1 MSKKNLNFYV
11 HLPQLLKN
19 IYVNMK
25 AILLSVIFLLTC
37 SLTAQNEVQQQID
50 SLRQVASSQI
60 GMEKILTYEL
70 IGSYIF
76 QSGSFEELIAFF
88 KEYEVIILQEQKR
101 EKNSQLLSDYITKHT
116 SMQLNLGYTLF
127 NFGDFEGTEEQA
139 RKIKVFCQDNDR
151 WIYYHRAYDLLIDA
165 LIASQKYETLQQE
178 AKKLYHEA
186 KERKQPLGMFS
197 AAVSLANVY
206 MKQHRFAEAEKYYKE
221 SIDLASKLEFEDICY
236 RLVEAHRDFATVLIA
251 RKKYGEA
258 LVALR
263 KTEQVVQKLEEIEA
277 KIGHANQTERYYL
290 YACFVE
296 YYLKVKEINQAERYC
311 NLMEEILRS
320 FSEDE
325 TVFDDKFF
333 LLRAKIL
340 EARGQYSKALE
351 VAEKSCLLMLN
362 QGAIPI
368 DMNEILLL
376 KARLLARLGRGEES
390 IALYDSVLT
399 SNDHIRDMEFNAQ
412 LDELRTI
419 YEVDKISAENELNRT
434 KKNHNRNYFYFTLGG
449 CILLSIA
456 LGIWISRSRTVIRKN
471 RRLFRQ
477 IKEQDVLKEELDKE
491 RNENRKLHKLLKDES
506 MAVSEENEDDIFFER
521 LTTLM
526 HEHQLFTDSE
536 IKRQD
541 IAKQIGL
548 SDRRLHD
555 CLKQNTDMGFTE
567 YINSLRLS
575 YSRELLSH
583 LDENPTIESIAF
595 DSGFNSR
602 ITFHRL
608 FREKYG
614 LSPQEFR
621 NLVQDVQ

>member
-1 MSKKNLNFYV
+1 
-11 HLPQLLKN
+11 
-19 IYVNMK
+19 MK
-25 AILLSVIFLLTC
+25 SVLFSLSLFLTC
-37 SLTAQNEVQQQID
+37 SLMAQSEVQQQID
-50 SLRQVASSQI
+50 SLHQTANSQT
-60 GMEKILTYEL
+60 GMEKIKTYEL
-70 IGSYIF
+70 IGSYLF
-76 QSGSFEELIAFF
+76 QGSSFEELIDFF
-88 KEYEVIILQEQKR
+88 KEYEIVILQEQKK
-101 EKNSQLLSDYITKHT
+101 EKNSQLLSDYITKYA
-116 SMQLNLGYTLF
+116 SMQLNLGYTMF
-127 NFGDFEGTEEQA
+127 NFGDFEGAEEQA

-178 AKKLYHEA
+178 AKKLYSEA

-197 AAVSLANVY
+197 AAVSLASVY
-206 MKQHRFAEAEKYYKE
+206 MKQHRFSEAEKYYRE
-221 SIDLASKLEFEDICY
+221 SIDLANKLEFEDVCY
-236 RLVEAHRDFATVLIA
+236 RLVEAHRDFASVLIA
-251 RKKYGEA
+251 LKKYGEA
-258 LVALR
+258 LEALR
-263 KTEQVVQKLEEIEA
+263 KTEQVVQKLEDIEA

-290 YACFVE
+290 YACFAE
-296 YYLKVKEINQAERYC
+296 YYLKVNEINQAERYC

-320 FSEDE
+320 FSSDE

-340 EARGQYSKALE
+340 EVRGQFSAALK
-351 VAEKSCLLMLN
+351 VAEKSYQQMIV
-362 QGAIPI
+362 QGAIPV

-376 KARLLARLGRGEES
+376 KARLLSRLGRGEES

-399 SNDHIRDMEFNAQ
+399 SNNRIRNIEFNAQ

-434 KKNHNRNYFYFTLGG
+434 KKNRNRNYFYFSLCG
-449 CILLSIA
+449 CILLA
-456 LGIWISRSRTVIRKN
+456 LTLGIWMAHSRTVVRKN
-471 RRLFRQ
+471 RGLFRQ
-477 IKEQDVLKEELDKE
+477 IKEQDVLKRELESE
-491 RNENRKLHKLLKDES
+491 RTENRKFRQLLKDEVMTLS
-506 MAVSEENEDDIFFER
+506 DENEDDIFFER
-521 LTTLM
+521 LTVLM
-526 HEHQLFTDSE
+526 NEHQLFTDSE

-567 YINSLRLS
+567 YINTLRLLHA
-575 YSRELLSH
+575 RELLSH

-621 NLVQDVQ
+621 NLVQEVQ